1 MLFDPTHGAFHVVAC
16 GVVLF
21 MVWIVLL
28 FMTQFVVVHVAL
40 LECDS
45 EQVPPLLSF

>member
-1 MLFDPTHGAFHVVAC
+1 MLFDPTHHAFHVVAC

-21 MVWIVLL
+21 RVWLVLL
-28 FMTQFVVVHVAL
+28 FVTQFVVVLVAL

-45 EQVPPLLSF
+45 